1 MKVLKQYMVFIILLV
16 IAIFL
21 LANKLIIWGV
31 AAVAA
36 GMVVLGIQQ
45 LIKLNV
51 KVSLFEDNMKDLDE
65 KNKALENRNNNLI
78 EENKFLKDR
87 HFQITQ
93 IKSILELNLFEIE
106 TRFKRAVSNEEI
118 KNDRRMKYFGSLNV
132 VLNARYGIDCR
143 ELRFKYDREKNEL
156 TVANIKPRFLSFGK
170 RSLEWDFFEIFEFRS
185 QNPFAEKRWMTTD
198 DLGHHAGRIKEKFR
212 VDTERSLEK
221 GPEEFGWIEAP
232 LKSNVENVIRILFSG
247 ICSNIRIVEEGD
259 DTFGPL
265 ASLSILERPHP
276 VVLTEGKPDS
286 QEVL

>member
-1 MKVLKQYMVFIILLV
+1 MKALKQYIVVIILLI
-16 IAIFL
+16 IALFL

-51 KVSLFEDNMKDLDE
+51 KVSLFEDNMKDLNE
-65 KNKALENRNNNLI
+65 KNKVLENRNTDLI

-118 KNDRRMKYFGSLNV
+118 KDDRRIKYFGSLDV

-143 ELRFKYDREKNEL
+143 ELRFKYDRENNEL
-156 TVANIKPRFLSFGK
+156 TVANIKPKFLSFGK
-170 RSLEWDFFEIFEFRS
+170 RSLEWDFFEILEFRN

-198 DLGHHAGRIKEKFR
+198 DLGHYAGRIREKFR
-212 VDTERSLEK
+212 METERSLEK

-247 ICSNIRIVEEGD
+247 ICSNIRIIEEGD
-259 DTFGPL
+259 ETFGPL
-265 ASLSILERPHP
+265 ASLSVLEQRRPI
-276 VVLTEGKPDS
+276 VLTEGQAGDTG
-286 QEVL
+286 L

>member
-1 MKVLKQYMVFIILLV
+1 MKAVKQYIVFIILLV
-16 IAIFL
+16 IALFL

-31 AAVAA
+31 AAAAA

-51 KVSLFEDNMKDLDE
+51 KVSLFEDNIKDLDE
-65 KNKALENRNNNLI
+65 KNKALESQNNTLF
-78 EENKFLKDR
+78 EENNFLKDR

-106 TRFKRAVSNEEI
+106 TRFKRAVSNEELI
-118 KNDRRMKYFGSLNV
+118 DERRIRYFGSLNV
-132 VLNARYGIDCR
+132 GLNARYGIDCR

-185 QNPFAEKRWMTTD
+185 QNPFAESRWMSTD
-198 DLGHHAGRIKEKFR
+198 NLGHHASSIKERFR
-212 VDTERSLEK
+212 VETERSLEK

-247 ICSNIRIVEEGD
+247 ICSNIRIVEEAD
-259 DTFGPL
+259 ETFGSL
-265 ASLSILERPHP
+265 TSLSVLEQRDRI
-276 VVLTEGKPDS
+276 VLTEGKVNGS
-286 QEVL
+286 GV